1 MLRIDARL
9 TSVPGPRPKPTALKL
24 IAGNPGHRPLN
35 TDEPEPDGD
44 LFEPP
49 ASFSRA
55 KPERAAR
62 LCAIWREVI
71 ANAPAGLLRKLDG
84 SILERYCRSWVTYQD
99 ADEKVEEAGA
109 VISINKGKQ
118 FQKNPFLSI
127 RDQQNAILDRLCDQ
141 MGFSPAARTRVKVS
155 GKKKAKSALGKLRE
169 LQI

>member
-1 MLRIDARL
+1 
-9 TSVPGPRPKPTALKL
+9 LKL

-44 LFEPP
+44 LFDPP
-49 ASFSRA
+49 ASFSRS

-62 LCAIWREVI
+62 LCQIWREAI
-71 ANAPAGLLRKLDG
+71 GNAPAGLLRNLDG
-84 SILERYCRSWVTYQD
+84 SVLERYCRSWLTYLE

-109 VISINKGKQ
+109 VIKIKGGQ

-127 RDQQNAILDRLCDQ
+127 RDQQNSILDRLCDQ